1 MDAGGD
7 EDGPSIWS
15 YLIFCTAFI
24 LVIIFL
30 LSTFFNIDFND
41 IYDVLRGNR
50 QLNVNE

>member
-30 LSTFFNIDFND
+30 LSTFFNIDFNVSIIQRRVSPD
-41 IYDVLRGNR
+41 
-50 QLNVNE
+50 